1 MSDIP
6 KNKRSPSK
14 LETIHQA
21 YKIRTMI
28 TNELILTF
36 GYSQKR
42 EEEHIARA
50 TSYIKDKDQ
59 REEQQTALKSMEYG
73 FDVWIA
79 QQERTVIL
87 NACRGIVEHLIKA
100 NTIYPTYQSEFEER
114 RLELDRAMEC
124 CNLLQQELQYVA
136 EVMPTDKNRYMNI
149 VLETEHEYQMIRS
162 MRKSDNRFLKNIKN
176 G

>member
-36 GYSQKR
+36 GYNEKR
-42 EEEHIARA
+42 EDEHIAKA
-50 TSYIKDKDQ
+50 TSYIKDKNQ
-59 REEQQTALKSMEYG
+59 RSEQQEALRAMDCG
-73 FDVWIA
+73 FDVWIV
-79 QQERTVIL
+79 QQERSVIL
-87 NACRGIVEHLIKA
+87 NACRGIVQHLIKA
-100 NTIYPTYQSEFEER
+100 NTIYPTYMPEFQER

-136 EVMPTDKNRYMNI
+136 EIMPTDKNRYMNI
-149 VLETEHEYQMIRS
+149 VLETEHEYQLIKS
-162 MRKSDNRFLKNIKN
+162 MRKSDNRFLKNIN